1 MDIKNLYPAVS
12 FPVSRHTPMISP
24 IIKWDHSENYVV
36 PLFDTFNNYERRN
49 ISVNLSD
56 KAFEFVQGHIID
68 GELRL
73 VLLVENILILD
84 FVLSDHRKSLVPGNW
99 LDQCRL
105 GDIQHDAWNSTNA
118 DEGCLRGR

>member
-1 MDIKNLYPAVS
+1 MDFLESNIYDAFTLPRLFENGVDMDIKNLYPAVS

-68 GELRL
+68 GEAL
-73 VLLVENILILD
+73 
-84 FVLSDHRKSLVPGNW
+84 
-99 LDQCRL
+99 
-105 GDIQHDAWNSTNA
+105 
-118 DEGCLRGR
+118 